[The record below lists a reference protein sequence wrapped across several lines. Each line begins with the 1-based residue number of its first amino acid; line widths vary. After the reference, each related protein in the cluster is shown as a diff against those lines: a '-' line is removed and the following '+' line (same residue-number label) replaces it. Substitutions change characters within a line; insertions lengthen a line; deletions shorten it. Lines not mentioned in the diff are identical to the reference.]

1 MLNVCYDLSL
11 HVEHHLIFSFLE
23 QTVKSMLSLYQSSYC
38 YSGIHIRKLNNA
50 EWFLTNKYFG
60 FHSEHLAD
68 HLMAFDDL

>member
-1 MLNVCYDLSL
+1 M
-11 HVEHHLIFSFLE
+11 E

-68 HLMAFDDL
+68 HLMTSDDL